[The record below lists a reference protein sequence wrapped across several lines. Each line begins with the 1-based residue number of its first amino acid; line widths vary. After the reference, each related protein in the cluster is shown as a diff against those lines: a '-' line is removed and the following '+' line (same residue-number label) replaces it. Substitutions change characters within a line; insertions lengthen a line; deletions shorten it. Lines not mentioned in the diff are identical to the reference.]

1 MKRKNGFW
9 NSLVFAGVLAV
20 SGLLSLNAG
29 ELKPGT
35 KAPVWILKGLDGT
48 DVKSTSFD
56 GKVVVLNFWATW
68 CPPCVAEIPD
78 FIEVQKELGGKGL
91 TFVGVSLDQSTV
103 PVKKYVK
110 RTKVNYP
117 IVMGNSE
124 VVKDFGNISG
134 IPTTYVIDKSGVI
147 RMSEVGKISKKKLL
161 ASVRGLL

>member
-1 MKRKNGFW
+1 MKRRNGFW
-9 NSLVFAGVLAV
+9 NSLMIAGVLAV
-20 SGLLSLNAG
+20 SGLLSLSAG

-35 KAPVWILKGLDGT
+35 KAPVWILKGLDDK
-48 DVKSTSFD
+48 DVKSTDYS

-78 FIEVQKELGGKGL
+78 FIEIQNELGGKGL
-91 TFVGVSLDQSTV
+91 TFVGVSLDQSPA

-117 IVMGNSE
+117 VVMGDSE

-134 IPTTYVIDKSGVI
+134 IPTTYVIDKGGVI
-147 RMSEVGKISKKKLL
+147 RMSHVGKISKKKLL
-161 ASVRGLL
+161 ASVKGLL